1 MRTVR
6 NHTRLLIVVAL
17 SMLLALFGAAC
28 GDGEDPTATPTPT
41 TPPAP
46 SGTTPDAPTAEP
58 AAPEPTAT
66 PVPEPAEPAVD
77 RVVMAVASPTDFSN
91 IRRIPGQASNWYI
104 RPHYEYLVGFD
115 KTNGAYVPQLATEW
129 NLEPDGHSWRFKLR
143 EGVQFHNGFGEF
155 TAEDVRFSWLMNIL
169 PDDVGSEARTMRDI
183 VIDVEI
189 VGPYEVVFRTGA
201 PNADVF
207 EVVSE
212 IQGGME
218 IASRADFLSRGP
230 GMISGKPSTEWIAY
244 VDDLRLGDLV
254 CMDLAAGG
262 AACGTDLIKF
272 MLVSLGVIQADQAES
287 VDLAALLAG
296 FDISSLD
303 LAAFSSAGE
312 LLVGRDPTANEV
324 PLAGTGPYTI
334 VSMDEQTGVVYE
346 RVEDHWRDTPDFPE
360 FEFQF
365 INEAST
371 RHAKLV
377 AGEVHLAKLPEELLV
392 DAESRGFVTFTA
404 QVPAARYFLAWQG
417 VYVPA
422 GPNLANDRHGEWSGE
437 LAQKE
442 YPAYPNTPL
451 ANLNVRK
458 ALNKAI
464 DREALND
471 AFFAGKGL
479 TMYKN
484 HYLPDN
490 AQRVGWNPE
499 WVTRFDDEYGYDPEA
514 AKALLEQGLQELGI
528 DQLQTTIQLTVQ
540 PAVPAGVDVMQ
551 AIANYWRDI
560 GVEVIEQSVD
570 AADYRTKQR
579 EMRWDNHV
587 VPIATSGAQLVT
599 VHVYGS
605 SLIPVLYIGLQDP
618 AAEALMREALNT
630 NTPQDRDDL
639 LRTLGD
645 MYYNLHQDIPLFY
658 LPNEVVADPDVVAD
672 FIYSGMVSGAPID
685 HLEGAVAK

>member
-1 MRTVR
+1 
-6 NHTRLLIVVAL
+6 
-17 SMLLALFGAAC
+17 MLLALFGAAC
-28 GDGEDPTATPTPT
+28 DGEDPTATPTPT
-41 TPPAP
+41 SPPAP
-46 SGTTPDAPTAEP
+46 SGTTPDAP
-58 AAPEPTAT
+58 APDPTAT
-66 PVPEPAEPAVD
+66 PTPEPTGPAVD
-77 RVVMAVASPTDFSN
+77 RVIMAVGSPVDFSN

-129 NLEPDGHSWRFKLR
+129 GLEPDGHSWRFKLR
-143 EGVQFHNGFGEF
+143 EGVQFHNDFGEM

-183 VIDVEI
+183 VTDVEI
-189 VGPYEVVFRTGA
+189 VGPYEVVFHTEA
-201 PNADVF
+201 PNADVL
-207 EVVSE
+207 EVISE

-218 IASRADFLSRGP
+218 IASKADFLSRGP
-230 GMISGKPSTEWIAY
+230 G
-244 VDDLRLGDLV
+244 
-254 CMDLAAGG
+254 
-262 AACGTDLIKF
+262 
-272 MLVSLGVIQADQAES
+272 
-287 VDLAALLAG
+287 LLASKQ
-296 FDISSLD
+296 SSEWGAYEED
-303 LAAFSSAGE
+303 PRLAE
-312 LLVGRDPTANEV
+312 LVDGRDPLGNEV
-324 PLAGTGPYTI
+324 PLAGTAPYTI
-334 VSMDEQTGVVYE
+334 VSMDEQSGVVYE
-346 RVEDHWRDTPDFPE
+346 AMEDHWRDTPDFPE

-371 RHAKLV
+371 RHAKLI
-377 AGEVHLAKLPEELLV
+377 AGEVHLAKLPQELLE
-392 DAESRGFVTFTA
+392 DAEARGYVTFA
-404 QVPAARYFLAWQG
+404 AKVPANRYFLAWQG

-422 GPNLANDRHGEWSGE
+422 GPNLANDRHGEWSGD

-442 YPAYPNTPL
+442 FPAYPNTPL

-464 DREALND
+464 DRDALND

-499 WVTRFDDEYGYDPEA
+499 WVTRFDDEYGYDEDA
-514 AKALLEQGLQELGI
+514 ARALLEQGLEELGI
-528 DQLQTTIQLTVQ
+528 DQLQTTIQLTNL
-540 PAVPAGVDVMQ
+540 PGVPAGRDVMQ
-551 AIANYWRDI
+551 AIANFWRDI
-560 GVEVIEQSVD
+560 GVDVVEQSVD
-570 AADYRTKQR
+570 PAEYRTKQR

-587 VPIATSGAQLVT
+587 VPVNTSGAQLVT

-618 AAEALMREALNT
+618 DAEAIMREALKT

-639 LRTLGD
+639 LRVLGD
-645 MYYNLHQDIPLFY
+645 MYYDLHQDIPLFY

-672 FIYSGMVSGAPID
+672 YVYSGMVSGAPVD
-685 HLEGAVAK
+685 HLEGLVAK

>member
-1 MRTVR
+1 MRILR
-6 NHTRLLIVVAL
+6 NHTRLLILVAL
-17 SMLLALFGAAC
+17 SALLVPTVAAC
-28 GDGEDPTATPTPT
+28 GD
-41 TPPAP
+41 
-46 SGTTPDAPTAEP
+46 SG
-58 AAPEPTAT
+58 
-66 PVPEPAEPAVD
+66 PAVD
-77 RVVMAVASPTDFSN
+77 RVIMAVGSPVDFSN

-129 NLEPDGHSWRFKLR
+129 GLEPDGHSWRFKLR
-143 EGVQFHNGFGEF
+143 EGVQFHNDFGEM

-183 VIDVEI
+183 VTDVEV
-189 VGPYEVVFRTGA
+189 VGPYEVVFRTEA
-201 PNADVF
+201 PNADVL
-207 EVVSE
+207 EVISE

-218 IASRADFLSRGP
+218 IASKADFLSRGP
-230 GMISGKPSTEWIAY
+230 G
-244 VDDLRLGDLV
+244 
-254 CMDLAAGG
+254 
-262 AACGTDLIKF
+262 
-272 MLVSLGVIQADQAES
+272 
-287 VDLAALLAG
+287 LLASKQ
-296 FDISSLD
+296 SSEWGTYEED
-303 LAAFSSAGE
+303 PRLAE
-312 LLVGRDPTANEV
+312 LVDGRDPLGDEV
-324 PLAGTGPYTI
+324 PLAGTAPYTI
-334 VSMDEQTGVVYE
+334 VSMDEQSGVVYE
-346 RVEDHWRDTPDFPE
+346 AMEDHWRDTPDFPE

-371 RHAKLV
+371 RHAKLI
-377 AGEVHLAKLPEELLV
+377 AGEVHLAKLPQELLE
-392 DAESRGFVTFTA
+392 DAEARGYVTFAA
-404 QVPAARYFLAWQG
+404 QVPANRYFLAWQG

-422 GPNLANDRHGEWSGE
+422 GPNLANDRHGEWSGD

-442 YPAYPNTPL
+442 FPAYPNTPL

-464 DREALND
+464 DRDALND

-499 WVTRFDDEYGYDPEA
+499 WVTRFPDEYGYDEDA
-514 AKALLEQGLQELGI
+514 ARALLEQGLQELGI
-528 DQLQTTIQLTVQ
+528 DQLQTTIQLTNL
-540 PAVPAGVDVMQ
+540 PGVPAGLDVMQ
-551 AIANYWRDI
+551 AIANFWRDI
-560 GVEVIEQSVD
+560 GVDVVEQSVD
-570 AADYRTKQR
+570 PAEYRTKQR

-587 VPIATSGAQLVT
+587 VPVNTSGAQLVT

-618 AAEALMREALNT
+618 DAEAIMREALKT

-639 LRTLGD
+639 LRVLGD
-645 MYYNLHQDIPLFY
+645 MYYDLHQDIPLFY

-672 FIYSGMVSGAPID
+672 YVYSGMVSGAPVD
-685 HLEGAVAK
+685 HLEGLVAK

>member
-6 NHTRLLIVVAL
+6 NHTRLLVLVAL
-17 SMLLALFGAAC
+17 SALLALTAAAC
-28 GDGEDPTATPTPT
+28 GDSG
-41 TPPAP
+41 P
-46 SGTTPDAPTAEP
+46 S
-58 AAPEPTAT
+58 
-66 PVPEPAEPAVD
+66 VD

-115 KTNGAYVPQLATEW
+115 KTNGAYVPQLALEYG
-129 NLEPDGHSWRFKLR
+129 LEPDGHSWRFKLR
-143 EGVQFHNGFGEF
+143 EGVQFHNGFGEM

-183 VIDVEI
+183 VKDVEI
-189 VGPYEVVFRTGA
+189 VGPYEVVFRTEA

-207 EVVSE
+207 EVISE

-218 IASRADFLSRGP
+218 IASKADFLSRGP
-230 GMISGKPSTEWIAY
+230 G
-244 VDDLRLGDLV
+244 
-254 CMDLAAGG
+254 
-262 AACGTDLIKF
+262 
-272 MLVSLGVIQADQAES
+272 
-287 VDLAALLAG
+287 LLASKQ
-296 FDISSLD
+296 SSEWANYED
-303 LAAFSSAGE
+303 DPRLAE
-312 LLVGRDPTANEV
+312 LVGGRDPLGDEA

-392 DAESRGFVTFTA
+392 DAEGRGFVTFTA

-464 DREALND
+464 DRDELND

-499 WVTRFDDEYGYDPEA
+499 WVTRFDDEYGYDPDA
-514 AKALLEQGLQELGI
+514 ARALLEQGLQELGI

-560 GVEVIEQSVD
+560 GVDVIEQSVD
-570 AADYRTKQR
+570 SAEYRTKQR

-618 AAEALMREALNT
+618 DAEALMREALNT

>member
-1 MRTVR
+1 VRTVR

-17 SMLLALFGAAC
+17 STLLALFGAAC
-28 GDGEDPTATPTPT
+28 DGEDPTATPTPT
-41 TPPAP
+41 SPPAP
-46 SGTTPDAPTAEP
+46 SGTTPDAPAP
-58 AAPEPTAT
+58 APDPTAT
-66 PVPEPAEPAVD
+66 PVPEPTGPAVD

-115 KTNGAYVPQLATEW
+115 KTNGAYVPQLAVEYG
-129 NLEPDGHSWRFKLR
+129 LEPDGHSWRFKLR
-143 EGVQFHNGFGEF
+143 EGVQFHNGFGEV

-183 VIDVEI
+183 VKDVEI
-189 VGPYEVVFRTGA
+189 IGPYEVVFRTEA

-218 IASRADFLSRGP
+218 IASKADFLSRGP
-230 GMISGKPSTEWIAY
+230 G
-244 VDDLRLGDLV
+244 
-254 CMDLAAGG
+254 
-262 AACGTDLIKF
+262 
-272 MLVSLGVIQADQAES
+272 
-287 VDLAALLAG
+287 LLASKE
-296 FDISSLD
+296 SSEWANYED
-303 LAAFSSAGE
+303 DPRLAE
-312 LLVGRDPTANEV
+312 LVGGRDPLGDEV

-377 AGEVHLAKLPEELLV
+377 TGEVHLAKLPEELLV

-442 YPAYPNTPL
+442 FPAYPNTPL

-464 DREALND
+464 DRDELND

-499 WVTRFDDEYGYDPEA
+499 WVTRFDDEYGYDPDA
-514 AKALLEQGLQELGI
+514 ARALLEQGLQELGI

-560 GVEVIEQSVD
+560 GVDVIEQSVD
-570 AADYRTKQR
+570 SAEYRTKQR

-618 AAEALMREALNT
+618 DAEALMREALNT

>member
-1 MRTVR
+1 MGTVR
-6 NHTRLLIVVAL
+6 HHIRLFVLVAL
-17 SMLLALFGAAC
+17 SALLALSAAAC
-28 GDGEDPTATPTPT
+28 GDDEPDPTATPTSA
-41 TPPAP
+41 PAP
-46 SGTTPDAPTAEP
+46 SGTTPDAPAP
-58 AAPEPTAT
+58 APDPTAT
-66 PVPEPAEPAVD
+66 PVPEPMGPAVD
-77 RVVMAVASPTDFSN
+77 RVIMAVASPTDFSN
-91 IRRIPGQASNWYI
+91 IRRIPGQSSNWYI

-115 KTNGAYVPQLATEW
+115 KTNGEYVPQLATEW
-129 NLEPDGHSWRFKLR
+129 GLEPDGHSWRFKLR
-143 EGVQFHNGFGEF
+143 EGVQFHNDFGEM

-201 PNADVF
+201 PNADVL
-207 EVVSE
+207 EVISE

-230 GMISGKPSTEWIAY
+230 GTVSGKPSTDWIAY

-262 AACGTDLIKF
+262 TACGTDLIKF
-272 MLVSLGVIQADQAES
+272 MLVQLGVIPADQAES

-296 FDISSLD
+296 FDISQLD
-303 LAAFSSAGE
+303 LSAFSSAGE
-312 LLVGRDPTANEV
+312 LLVGRDPTAGEV
-324 PLAGTGPYTI
+324 PLAGTAPYTI
-334 VSMDEQTGVVYE
+334 VSMDEQTGVVYQ
-346 RVEDHWRDTPDFPE
+346 RMEDHWRQTPDFPE

-365 INEAST
+365 IDEAST

-377 AGEVHLAKLPEELLV
+377 AGEVHLAKLPQELLE
-392 DAESRGFVTFTA
+392 DAEARGYITLTA
-404 QVPAARYFLAWQG
+404 QVPANRYFLAWQG

-422 GPNLANDRHGEWSGE
+422 GPNKANDRHGEWSGD

-442 YPAYPNTPL
+442 FPAYPNTPL

-464 DREALND
+464 DRDALND

-499 WVTRFDDEYGYDPEA
+499 WVTRFPDEYGYDPDA
-514 AKALLEQGLQELGI
+514 ASALLEQGLQELGI
-528 DQLQTTIQLTVQ
+528 DELQTTIQLTNL
-540 PAVPAGVDVMQ
+540 PGVPAGLDVMQ
-551 AIANYWRDI
+551 AIANFWRDI
-560 GVEVIEQSVD
+560 GVDVVEQSVD
-570 AADYRTKQR
+570 AAEYRTKQR

-587 VPIATSGAQLVT
+587 VPINTSGAQLVT

-618 AAEALMREALNT
+618 DAEAIMREALNT

-639 LRTLGD
+639 LREVGD
-645 MYYNLHQDIPLFY
+645 MYYDLHQDIPLFY

-672 FIYSGMVSGAPID
+672 FIYSGMVSGAPVD
-685 HLEGAVAK
+685 HLEGLVAK